1 MTEKLQQTI
10 KEEIMELPKEMQEVV
25 NSFDWIKIT
34 EEIAEKYSL
43 DEDETTNFQLET
55 LLLLIGTTDPEFYAI
70 NIENQVEI
78 TKDEAENIARESFQK
93 IFTPL
98 NELITENVKNN
109 IQNKKINWQQNLD
122 FILSGGN
129 YAVFLE
135 NNRNVNNNTENVDI
149 PSSNMNSKIQD
160 IKNKFTI

>member
-135 NNRNVNNNTENVDI
+135 NNRNVDNNTENVDI